1 MPSNLIFNHM
11 LSQTYDI
18 NTLNLFSRTTVI
30 YLIISLS
37 AVMLAYILTNSFW
50 KWFRKDKYKG
60 VRFTTKNIAY
70 ITMLSSVSVVATIIV
85 SITIPITVLPPIRIA
100 FEGLMIKITGYMF
113 GPIIGIICA
122 AVTDILVMLFVPS
135 YISVYYMFCI
145 VFTGFL
151 AGIAGIFK
159 VRLKDYPWVI
169 FGLINFFVI
178 LFAGGGMYIVISGNQ
193 SSYTMS
199 GGINVNKYVLAG
211 IMGGG
216 GILGLVSIYGVLL
229 YYLLKKEVYRIKEIL
244 PIILLAVVAE
254 YVTTVLIASYAD
266 ITLFDPN
273 AKDYGVTAILRIVQA
288 PIKIIINSIIIYITW
303 RTVSPLINIDNN
315 NY

>member
-1 MPSNLIFNHM
+1 MPNNLIFNHIF
-11 LSQTYDI
+11 SQRYDL
-18 NTLNLFSRTTVI
+18 NTLNLFSRSTAI
-30 YLIISLS
+30 YLIITLS
-37 AVMLAYILTNSFW
+37 SIMLAYILMNSFW

-145 VFTGFL
+145 IFTGFL

-159 VRLKDYPWVI
+159 VKLKDYPWVI
-169 FGLINFFVI
+169 FALINFFI
-178 LFAGGGMYIVISGNQ
+178 IFFAGGGMYIVILGKQ
-193 SSYTMS
+193 SSYSMS
-199 GGINVNKYVLAG
+199 GIIVNKYVLAS

-216 GILGLVSIYGVLL
+216 GIIGLLSIYSVLF
-229 YYLLKKEVYRIKEIL
+229 YYLLKKEIYRIKEIL

-266 ITLFDPN
+266 MTLFDPN
-273 AKDYGVTAILRIVQA
+273 AKDYGVTAIMRIVQA
-288 PIKIIINSIIIYITW
+288 PLKIIINSIIIYVTW
-303 RTVSPLINIDNN
+303 RTVNPLINIDNN

>member
-1 MPSNLIFNHM
+1 MPNNLIFNNI
-11 LSQTYDI
+11 LSGRSDL
-18 NTLNLFSRTTVI
+18 NTLNLFSKSTAI
-30 YLIISLS
+30 YLIIALS
-37 AVMLAYILTNSFW
+37 GIMLAYILMHSFW

-100 FEGLMIKITGYMF
+100 FEGLMVKITGYMF

-122 AVTDILVMLFVPS
+122 TVTDILVMLFVPS

-145 VFTGFL
+145 IFTGFL

-169 FGLINFFVI
+169 FGLVNFFIIFFAVGGAYVVI
-178 LFAGGGMYIVISGNQ
+178 SSDKPSYVISGMNFDKYAIAGIMVGGGMI
-193 SSYTMS
+193 
-199 GGINVNKYVLAG
+199 
-211 IMGGG
+211 
-216 GILGLVSIYGVLL
+216 GLLSIYGILF
-229 YYLLKKEVYRIKEIL
+229 YYLRKKEIYRIKEVL
-244 PIILLAVVAE
+244 PIILLAIVAE
-254 YVTTVLIASYAD
+254 YITTVLIASYAD

-273 AKDYGVTAILRIVQA
+273 ATNYAITAIIRIIQA

-303 RTVSPLINIDNN
+303 RTVSPLITIDNS

>member
-1 MPSNLIFNHM
+1 M
-11 LSQTYDI
+11 
-18 NTLNLFSRTTVI
+18 
-30 YLIISLS
+30 
-37 AVMLAYILTNSFW
+37 NSFW

-135 YISVYYMFCI
+135 YISIYYMFCI
-145 VFTGFL
+145 IFTGFL

-159 VRLKDYPWVI
+159 VKLKDYPWVI
-169 FGLINFFVI
+169 FALINFFI
-178 LFAGGGMYIVISGNQ
+178 IFFACGGMYIVISGKQ
-193 SSYTMS
+193 LSYSMS
-199 GGINVNKYVLAG
+199 GIIVNKYVLAS

-216 GILGLVSIYGVLL
+216 GIIGLLSIYSVLF
-229 YYLLKKEVYRIKEIL
+229 YYLLKKEIYRIKEIL

-266 ITLFDPN
+266 MTLFDPN
-273 AKDYGVTAILRIVQA
+273 AKDYGVTAIMRIVQA
-288 PIKIIINSIIIYITW
+288 PLKIIINSIIIYVTW
-303 RTVSPLINIDNN
+303 RTVNPLINIDNN

>member
-1 MPSNLIFNHM
+1 M
-11 LSQTYDI
+11 
-18 NTLNLFSRTTVI
+18 
-30 YLIISLS
+30 
-37 AVMLAYILTNSFW
+37 NSFW

-135 YISVYYMFCI
+135 YISIYYMFCI
-145 VFTGFL
+145 IFTGFL

-159 VRLKDYPWVI
+159 VKLKDYPWVI
-169 FGLINFFVI
+169 FALINFFI
-178 LFAGGGMYIVISGNQ
+178 IFFAGGGMYIVISGKQ
-193 SSYTMS
+193 SSYSMS
-199 GGINVNKYVLAG
+199 GIIFNKYVLAS

-216 GILGLVSIYGVLL
+216 GIIGLLSIYSVLF
-229 YYLLKKEVYRIKEIL
+229 YYLLKKEIYRIKEIL

-266 ITLFDPN
+266 MTLFDPN
-273 AKDYGVTAILRIVQA
+273 AKDYGVTAIMRIVQA
-288 PIKIIINSIIIYITW
+288 PLKIIINSIIIYVTW
-303 RTVSPLINIDNN
+303 RTVNPLINIDNN

>member
-1 MPSNLIFNHM
+1 MPNNLIFNHIF
-11 LSQTYDI
+11 SQRYDL
-18 NTLNLFSRTTVI
+18 NTLNLFSRSTAI
-30 YLIISLS
+30 YLIITLS
-37 AVMLAYILTNSFW
+37 SIMLAYILMNSFW

-135 YISVYYMFCI
+135 YISIYYMFCI
-145 VFTGFL
+145 IFTGFL

-159 VRLKDYPWVI
+159 VKLKDYPWVI
-169 FGLINFFVI
+169 FALINFFI
-178 LFAGGGMYIVISGNQ
+178 IFFAGGGMYIVISGKQ
-193 SSYTMS
+193 SSYSMS
-199 GGINVNKYVLAG
+199 GIIVNKYVLAS

-216 GILGLVSIYGVLL
+216 GIIGLLSIYSVLF
-229 YYLLKKEVYRIKEIL
+229 YYLLKKEIYRIKEIL

-266 ITLFDPN
+266 MTLFDPN
-273 AKDYGVTAILRIVQA
+273 ARDYGVTAIMRIVQA
-288 PIKIIINSIIIYITW
+288 PLKIIINSIIIYVTW
-303 RTVSPLINIDNN
+303 RTVNPLINIDNN

>member
-1 MPSNLIFNHM
+1 MPNNLIFNHIF
-11 LSQTYDI
+11 SERYDL
-18 NTLNLFSRTTVI
+18 NTLNLFSRSTAI
-30 YLIISLS
+30 YLIITLS
-37 AVMLAYILTNSFW
+37 SIMLAYILMNSFW

-135 YISVYYMFCI
+135 YISIYYMFCI

-159 VRLKDYPWVI
+159 VKPKDYPWVI
-169 FGLINFFVI
+169 LVLINFFI
-178 LFAGGGMYIVISGNQ
+178 IFFAGGGMYIVISGKQ
-193 SSYTMS
+193 SSYSMS
-199 GGINVNKYVLAG
+199 GIVVNKYILAS

-216 GILGLVSIYGVLL
+216 GIIGLLSIYIVLF
-229 YYLLKKEVYRIKEIL
+229 YYLLKKEIYRIKEIL

-266 ITLFDPN
+266 MTLFDPN
-273 AKDYGVTAILRIVQA
+273 ANDYGVTAIMRIVQA
-288 PIKIIINSIIIYITW
+288 PLKIIINSIIIYVTW
-303 RTVSPLINIDNN
+303 RTVNPLINIDNN

>member
-1 MPSNLIFNHM
+1 MPNNLIFNHM
-11 LSQTYDI
+11 LSQTYDV
-18 NTLNLFSRTTVI
+18 NTLNLFSKSTAI
-30 YLIISLS
+30 YLIIALS
-37 AVMLAYILTNSFW
+37 GVMLAYILMNSFW
-50 KWFRKDKYKG
+50 TWFRKDKYKG

-135 YISVYYMFCI
+135 YISIYYMFCI

-159 VRLKDYPWVI
+159 VKLKDYSWII
-169 FGLINFFVI
+169 FGLINFFI
-178 LFAGGGMYIVISGNQ
+178 IFFAGGGAYVVMSSDKASYIISGI
-193 SSYTMS
+193 TF
-199 GGINVNKYVLAG
+199 NKYAVVG
-211 IMGGG
+211 IMTGGG
-216 GILGLVSIYGVLL
+216 LFGLLSIYGVLL
-229 YYLLKKEVYRIKEIL
+229 YYLRKKEIYRIKEIL
-244 PIILLAVVAE
+244 PIILLSVVAE

-266 ITLFDPN
+266 ITLFDPSAN
-273 AKDYGVTAILRIVQA
+273 NYAITAILRIIQA

>member
-1 MPSNLIFNHM
+1 MPNNLIFNHIF
-11 LSQTYDI
+11 SQRYDL
-18 NTLNLFSRTTVI
+18 NTLNLFSRSTAI
-30 YLIISLS
+30 YLIITLS
-37 AVMLAYILTNSFW
+37 SIMLAYILMNSFW

-135 YISVYYMFCI
+135 YISIYYMFCI
-145 VFTGFL
+145 IFTGFL

-159 VRLKDYPWVI
+159 VKLKDYPWVI
-169 FGLINFFVI
+169 FALINFFI
-178 LFAGGGMYIVISGNQ
+178 IFFAGGGMYIVISGKQ
-193 SSYTMS
+193 SSYSMS
-199 GGINVNKYVLAG
+199 GIIVNKYVLAS

-216 GILGLVSIYGVLL
+216 GIIGLLSIYSVLF
-229 YYLLKKEVYRIKEIL
+229 YYLLKKEIYRIKEIL

-266 ITLFDPN
+266 MTLFDPN
-273 AKDYGVTAILRIVQA
+273 AKDYGVTAIMRIVQA
-288 PIKIIINSIIIYITW
+288 PLKIIINSIIIYVTW
-303 RTVSPLINIDNN
+303 RTVNPLINIDNN

>member
-1 MPSNLIFNHM
+1 
-11 LSQTYDI
+11 
-18 NTLNLFSRTTVI
+18 
-30 YLIISLS
+30 
-37 AVMLAYILTNSFW
+37 MLAYILMNSFW

-135 YISVYYMFCI
+135 YISIYYMFCI
-145 VFTGFL
+145 IFTGFL

-159 VRLKDYPWVI
+159 VKLKDYPWVI
-169 FGLINFFVI
+169 FALINFFI
-178 LFAGGGMYIVISGNQ
+178 IFFAGGGMYIVISGKQ
-193 SSYTMS
+193 SSYSMS
-199 GGINVNKYVLAG
+199 GIIVNKYVLAS

-216 GILGLVSIYGVLL
+216 GIIGLLSIYSVLF
-229 YYLLKKEVYRIKEIL
+229 YYLLKKEIYRIKEIL
-244 PIILLAVVAE
+244 PIILLVVVAE
-254 YVTTVLIASYAD
+254 YVTTVLIAAYAD
-266 ITLFDPN
+266 MTLFDPN
-273 AKDYGVTAILRIVQA
+273 AKDYGATAIMRIVQA
-288 PIKIIINSIIIYITW
+288 PFKIIINSIIIYVTW
-303 RTVSPLINIDNN
+303 RTVNPLINIDNN

>member
-1 MPSNLIFNHM
+1 MPSNLIFNHIF
-11 LSQTYDI
+11 SETYDI
-18 NTLNLFSRTTVI
+18 NTLNLFSRMTAI

-37 AVMLAYILTNSFW
+37 AIMLAYILMNSFW

-122 AVTDILVMLFVPS
+122 TVTDILVMLFVPS
-135 YISVYYMFCI
+135 YISIYYMFCI

-151 AGIAGIFK
+151 GGIAGILK
-159 VRLKDYPWVI
+159 VRLKDHPWVI
-169 FGLINFFVI
+169 FALINFFII
-178 LFAGGGMYIVISGNQ
+178 LFAGGGMYIVISGKQ
-193 SSYTMS
+193 SSYLMS
-199 GGINVNKYVLAG
+199 GINVNKYVLAS

-216 GILGLVSIYGVLL
+216 GILGLVSIYSVLL
-229 YYLLKKEVYRIKEIL
+229 YFLLKKEIYRVKEIL

-266 ITLFDPN
+266 MALFNPN
-273 AKDYGVTAILRIVQA
+273 SKDYGVTAIMRIVQA

-303 RTVSPLINIDNN
+303 RTVSPLINIDNI

>member
-11 LSQTYDI
+11 LSETYDI
-18 NTLNLFSRTTVI
+18 NTLNLFSRTTAI

-37 AVMLAYILTNSFW
+37 AIMLAYILMNSFW

-122 AVTDILVMLFVPS
+122 TVTDILVMLFVPS
-135 YISVYYMFCI
+135 YISIYYMFCI
-145 VFTGFL
+145 IFTGFL
-151 AGIAGIFK
+151 GGIAGILK
-159 VRLKDYPWVI
+159 VQLKDHPWVI
-169 FGLINFFVI
+169 FTLINFFII
-178 LFAGGGMYIVISGNQ
+178 LFAGGGMYIVISGKQ
-193 SSYTMS
+193 SSYLMS
-199 GGINVNKYVLAG
+199 GINVNKYALAS

-216 GILGLVSIYGVLL
+216 GILALVSIYSVLL
-229 YYLLKKEVYRIKEIL
+229 YYLLKKEIYRIKEIL

-266 ITLFDPN
+266 MTLFNPN
-273 AKDYGVTAILRIVQA
+273 SKDYGVTAIMRIVQA

-303 RTVSPLINIDNN
+303 RTVNPLINIDNS

>member
-1 MPSNLIFNHM
+1 MPNNLIFNHIF
-11 LSQTYDI
+11 SQRYDL
-18 NTLNLFSRTTVI
+18 NTLNLFSRYTAI
-30 YLIISLS
+30 YLIITLS
-37 AVMLAYILTNSFW
+37 SIMLAYILMNSFW

-135 YISVYYMFCI
+135 YISIYYMFCI
-145 VFTGFL
+145 IFAGFL

-159 VRLKDYPWVI
+159 VKLKDYPWVI
-169 FGLINFFVI
+169 FALINFFI
-178 LFAGGGMYIVISGNQ
+178 IFFAVGGMYIVISGKQ
-193 SSYTMS
+193 SSYSIS
-199 GGINVNKYVLAG
+199 GIIVNKYVLAS

-216 GILGLVSIYGVLL
+216 GITGLLSIYSVLF
-229 YYLLKKEVYRIKEIL
+229 YYLLKKEIYRIKEIL

-266 ITLFDPN
+266 MTLFDPN
-273 AKDYGVTAILRIVQA
+273 AKDYGVTAIMRIVQA
-288 PIKIIINSIIIYITW
+288 PLKIIINSIIIYVTW
-303 RTVSPLINIDNN
+303 RTVNPLINIDNN

>member
-1 MPSNLIFNHM
+1 MPNNLIFNHIF
-11 LSQTYDI
+11 SQRYDL
-18 NTLNLFSRTTVI
+18 NTLNLFSRSTAI
-30 YLIISLS
+30 YLIITLS
-37 AVMLAYILTNSFW
+37 SIMLAYILMNSFW

-113 GPIIGIICA
+113 GPIIGIICS

-135 YISVYYMFCI
+135 YISIYYMFCI
-145 VFTGFL
+145 IFTGFL

-159 VRLKDYPWVI
+159 VKLKDYPWVI
-169 FGLINFFVI
+169 FALINFFI
-178 LFAGGGMYIVISGNQ
+178 IFFAGGGMYIVISGKQ
-193 SSYTMS
+193 SSYSMS
-199 GGINVNKYVLAG
+199 GIIVNKYVLAS

-216 GILGLVSIYGVLL
+216 GIIGLLSIYSVLF
-229 YYLLKKEVYRIKEIL
+229 YYLLKKEIYRIKEIL

-266 ITLFDPN
+266 MTLFDPN
-273 AKDYGVTAILRIVQA
+273 AKDYGVTAIMRIVQA
-288 PIKIIINSIIIYITW
+288 PLKIIINSIIIYVTW
-303 RTVSPLINIDNN
+303 RTVNPLINIDNN

>member
-1 MPSNLIFNHM
+1 MPNNLIFNHIF
-11 LSQTYDI
+11 SQRYDL
-18 NTLNLFSRTTVI
+18 NTLNLFSRSTAI
-30 YLIISLS
+30 YLIITLS
-37 AVMLAYILTNSFW
+37 SIMLAYILMNSFW

-145 VFTGFL
+145 IFTGFL

-159 VRLKDYPWVI
+159 VKLKDYPWVI
-169 FGLINFFVI
+169 FALINFFI
-178 LFAGGGMYIVISGNQ
+178 IFFAGGGMYIVISGKQ
-193 SSYTMS
+193 SSYSMS
-199 GGINVNKYVLAG
+199 GIIVNKYVLAS

-216 GILGLVSIYGVLL
+216 GIIGLLSIYSVLF
-229 YYLLKKEVYRIKEIL
+229 YYLLKKEIYRIKEIL

-266 ITLFDPN
+266 MTLFVPN
-273 AKDYGVTAILRIVQA
+273 AKDYGVTAIMRIVQA
-288 PIKIIINSIIIYITW
+288 PLKIIINSIIIYVTW
-303 RTVSPLINIDNN
+303 RTVNPLINIDNN

>member
-1 MPSNLIFNHM
+1 MPNNLIFNHIF
-11 LSQTYDI
+11 SQRYDL
-18 NTLNLFSRTTVI
+18 NTLNLFSRSTAI
-30 YLIISLS
+30 YLIITLS
-37 AVMLAYILTNSFW
+37 SIMLAYILMNSFW

-145 VFTGFL
+145 IFTGFL

-159 VRLKDYPWVI
+159 VKLKDYPWVI
-169 FGLINFFVI
+169 FALINFFI
-178 LFAGGGMYIVISGNQ
+178 IFFAGGGMYIVISGKQ
-193 SSYTMS
+193 SSYSMS
-199 GGINVNKYVLAG
+199 GIIVNKYVLAS

-216 GILGLVSIYGVLL
+216 GIIGLLSIYSVLF
-229 YYLLKKEVYRIKEIL
+229 YYLLKKEIYRIKEIL

-266 ITLFDPN
+266 MTLFDPN
-273 AKDYGVTAILRIVQA
+273 AKDYGVTAIMRILQA
-288 PIKIIINSIIIYITW
+288 PLKIIINSIIIYVTW
-303 RTVSPLINIDNN
+303 RTVNPLINIDNN

>member
-1 MPSNLIFNHM
+1 MPNNLIFNHIF
-11 LSQTYDI
+11 SQRYDL
-18 NTLNLFSRTTVI
+18 NTLNLFSRSTAI
-30 YLIISLS
+30 YLIITLS
-37 AVMLAYILTNSFW
+37 SIMLAYILMNSFW

-145 VFTGFL
+145 IFTGFL

-159 VRLKDYPWVI
+159 VKLKDYPWVI
-169 FGLINFFVI
+169 FALINFFI
-178 LFAGGGMYIVISGNQ
+178 IFFAGGGMYIVISGKQ
-193 SSYTMS
+193 SSYSMS
-199 GGINVNKYVLAG
+199 GIIVNKYVLAS

-216 GILGLVSIYGVLL
+216 GIIGLLSIYSVLF
-229 YYLLKKEVYRIKEIL
+229 YYLLKKEIYRIKEIL

-266 ITLFDPN
+266 MTLFDPN
-273 AKDYGVTAILRIVQA
+273 ANDYGVTAIMRIVQA
-288 PIKIIINSIIIYITW
+288 PLKIIINSIIIYVTW
-303 RTVSPLINIDNN
+303 RTVNPLINIDNN

>member
-1 MPSNLIFNHM
+1 MPNNLIFNHIF
-11 LSQTYDI
+11 SQRYDL
-18 NTLNLFSRTTVI
+18 NTLNLFSRSTAI
-30 YLIISLS
+30 YLIITLS
-37 AVMLAYILTNSFW
+37 SIMLAYILMNSFW

-145 VFTGFL
+145 IFTGFL

-159 VRLKDYPWVI
+159 VKLKDYPWVI
-169 FGLINFFVI
+169 FALINFFI
-178 LFAGGGMYIVISGNQ
+178 IFFAGGGMYIVISGKQ
-193 SSYTMS
+193 SSYSMS
-199 GGINVNKYVLAG
+199 GIIVNKYVLG
-211 IMGGG
+211 SIMGGG
-216 GILGLVSIYGVLL
+216 GIIGLLSIYSVLF
-229 YYLLKKEVYRIKEIL
+229 YYLLKKEIYRIKEIL

-266 ITLFDPN
+266 MTLFDPN
-273 AKDYGVTAILRIVQA
+273 AKDYGVTAIMRIVQA
-288 PIKIIINSIIIYITW
+288 PLKIIINSIIIYVTW
-303 RTVSPLINIDNN
+303 RTVNPLIDIDNN

>member
-1 MPSNLIFNHM
+1 MSNNLIFNHIF
-11 LSQTYDI
+11 SQQYDL
-18 NTLNLFSRTTVI
+18 NTLNLFSKSTAI
-30 YLIISLS
+30 YLIITLS
-37 AVMLAYILTNSFW
+37 SIMLAYILMNSFW
-50 KWFRKDKYKG
+50 KWFHKDKYKG

-85 SITIPITVLPPIRIA
+85 SIIIPITVLPPIRIA

-145 VFTGFL
+145 IFTGFL

-159 VRLKDYPWVI
+159 IKLKDYSLII
-169 FGLINFFVI
+169 FALINFFII
-178 LFAGGGMYIVISGNQ
+178 LFAGGGMYIVISGKQ
-193 SSYTMS
+193 SSYSMS
-199 GGINVNKYVLAG
+199 GIIVNKYVFAS

-216 GILGLVSIYGVLL
+216 GILGLLSIYVVLF
-229 YYLLKKEVYRIKEIL
+229 YYLLKKEIYRIKEIL

-266 ITLFDPN
+266 MTLFDPN
-273 AKDYGVTAILRIVQA
+273 AKDYGVTAIMRIVQA
-288 PIKIIINSIIIYITW
+288 PIKIIINSIIIYVTW
-303 RTVSPLINIDNN
+303 RTVNPLINIDNN
-315 NY
+315 SY

>member
-1 MPSNLIFNHM
+1 MPNNLIFNHIF
-11 LSQTYDI
+11 SQRYDL
-18 NTLNLFSRTTVI
+18 NTLNLFSRSTAI
-30 YLIISLS
+30 YLIITLS
-37 AVMLAYILTNSFW
+37 SIMLAYILMNSFW

-145 VFTGFL
+145 IFTGFL

-159 VRLKDYPWVI
+159 VKIKDYPWVI
-169 FGLINFFVI
+169 FALINFIIIF
-178 LFAGGGMYIVISGNQ
+178 FAGGGMYIVISGKQ
-193 SSYTMS
+193 LSYSMS
-199 GGINVNKYVLAG
+199 GIIVNKYVLAS

-216 GILGLVSIYGVLL
+216 GIIGLLSIYSVLF
-229 YYLLKKEVYRIKEIL
+229 YYLLKKEIYRIKEIL

-266 ITLFDPN
+266 MTLFDPN
-273 AKDYGVTAILRIVQA
+273 ANDYGVTAIMRIVQA
-288 PIKIIINSIIIYITW
+288 PLKIIINSIIIYVTW
-303 RTVSPLINIDNN
+303 RTVNPLINIDNN

>member
-1 MPSNLIFNHM
+1 MPNNLIFNHIF
-11 LSQTYDI
+11 SQRYDL
-18 NTLNLFSRTTVI
+18 NTLNLFSRSTAI
-30 YLIISLS
+30 YLIITLS
-37 AVMLAYILTNSFW
+37 SIMLAYILMNSFW

-145 VFTGFL
+145 IFTGFL

-159 VRLKDYPWVI
+159 VKLKDYPWVI
-169 FGLINFFVI
+169 FALINFFI
-178 LFAGGGMYIVISGNQ
+178 IFFAGGGMYIVISGKQ
-193 SSYTMS
+193 SSYSMS
-199 GGINVNKYVLAG
+199 GIIVNKYVLAS

-216 GILGLVSIYGVLL
+216 GIIGLLSIYSVLF
-229 YYLLKKEVYRIKEIL
+229 YYLLKKEIYRIKEIL

-266 ITLFDPN
+266 MTLFDPN
-273 AKDYGVTAILRIVQA
+273 AKDYGVTAIMRIVQA
-288 PIKIIINSIIIYITW
+288 PLKIIINSIIIYVTW
-303 RTVSPLINIDNN
+303 RTVNPLINIDNN

>member
-1 MPSNLIFNHM
+1 MPNNLIFNHIF
-11 LSQTYDI
+11 SQRYDL
-18 NTLNLFSRTTVI
+18 NTLNLFSRFTAI
-30 YLIISLS
+30 YLIITLS
-37 AVMLAYILTNSFW
+37 SIMLAYILMNSFW

-85 SITIPITVLPPIRIA
+85 SITIPITVLPPIRIV

-113 GPIIGIICA
+113 GPIIGIISA

-135 YISVYYMFCI
+135 YISIYYMFCI
-145 VFTGFL
+145 IFTGFL

-159 VRLKDYPWVI
+159 VKLKDYPWFI
-169 FGLINFFVI
+169 FALINFFI
-178 LFAGGGMYIVISGNQ
+178 IFFAGGGMYIVISGKQ
-193 SSYTMS
+193 SSYSMS
-199 GGINVNKYVLAG
+199 GIIVNKYVLAS

-216 GILGLVSIYGVLL
+216 GIIGLLSIYSVLF
-229 YYLLKKEVYRIKEIL
+229 YYLLKKEIYRIKEIL

-266 ITLFDPN
+266 MTLFDPN
-273 AKDYGVTAILRIVQA
+273 AKDYGVTAIMRIVQA
-288 PIKIIINSIIIYITW
+288 PLKIIINSIIIYVTW
-303 RTVSPLINIDNN
+303 RTVNPLINIDNN

>member
-1 MPSNLIFNHM
+1 MPNNLIFNHIF
-11 LSQTYDI
+11 SQRYDL
-18 NTLNLFSRTTVI
+18 NTLNLFSRSTAI
-30 YLIISLS
+30 YLIITLS
-37 AVMLAYILTNSFW
+37 SIMLAYILMNSFW

-145 VFTGFL
+145 IFTGFL

-159 VRLKDYPWVI
+159 VKLKDYPWVI
-169 FGLINFFVI
+169 FALINFFI
-178 LFAGGGMYIVISGNQ
+178 IFFAGGGMYIVISSKQ
-193 SSYTMS
+193 SSYSMS
-199 GGINVNKYVLAG
+199 GIIVNKYVLAS

-216 GILGLVSIYGVLL
+216 GIIGLLSIYSFLF
-229 YYLLKKEVYRIKEIL
+229 YYLLKKEIYRIKEIL

-266 ITLFDPN
+266 MTLFDPN
-273 AKDYGVTAILRIVQA
+273 AKDYGVTAIMRIVQA
-288 PIKIIINSIIIYITW
+288 PLKIIINSIIIYVTW
-303 RTVSPLINIDNN
+303 RTVNPLINIDNN

>member
-1 MPSNLIFNHM
+1 MPNNLIFNHIF
-11 LSQTYDI
+11 SQRYDL
-18 NTLNLFSRTTVI
+18 NTLNLFSRSTVI
-30 YLIISLS
+30 YLIITLS
-37 AVMLAYILTNSFW
+37 SIMLAYILMNSFW

-135 YISVYYMFCI
+135 YISIYYMFCI
-145 VFTGFL
+145 IFTGFL

-159 VRLKDYPWVI
+159 VKLKDYPWVI
-169 FGLINFFVI
+169 FALINFFI
-178 LFAGGGMYIVISGNQ
+178 IFFAGGGMYIVISGKQ
-193 SSYTMS
+193 SSYSMS
-199 GGINVNKYVLAG
+199 GIIVNKYVLAS

-216 GILGLVSIYGVLL
+216 GIIGLLSIYSVLF
-229 YYLLKKEVYRIKEIL
+229 YYLLKKEIYRIKEIL

-266 ITLFDPN
+266 MTLFDPN
-273 AKDYGVTAILRIVQA
+273 AKDYGVTAIMRIVQA
-288 PIKIIINSIIIYITW
+288 PLKIIINSIIIYVTW
-303 RTVSPLINIDNN
+303 RTVNPLINIDNN

>member
-1 MPSNLIFNHM
+1 MPNNLIFNHIF
-11 LSQTYDI
+11 SQRYDL
-18 NTLNLFSRTTVI
+18 NTLNLFSRSTAI
-30 YLIISLS
+30 YLIITLS
-37 AVMLAYILTNSFW
+37 SIMLAYILMNSFW

-135 YISVYYMFCI
+135 YISIYYMFCI
-145 VFTGFL
+145 IFTGFL

-159 VRLKDYPWVI
+159 VKLKDYPWVI
-169 FGLINFFVI
+169 FALINFFI
-178 LFAGGGMYIVISGNQ
+178 IFFAGGGMYIVISGKQ
-193 SSYTMS
+193 SSYSMS
-199 GGINVNKYVLAG
+199 GIIFNKYVLAS

-216 GILGLVSIYGVLL
+216 GIIGLLSIYSVLF
-229 YYLLKKEVYRIKEIL
+229 YYLLKKEIYRIKEIL

-266 ITLFDPN
+266 MTLFDPN
-273 AKDYGVTAILRIVQA
+273 AKDYGVTAIMRIVQA
-288 PIKIIINSIIIYITW
+288 PLKIIINSIIIYVTW
-303 RTVSPLINIDNN
+303 RTVNPLINIDNN

>member
-1 MPSNLIFNHM
+1 MPNNLIFNHIF
-11 LSQTYDI
+11 SQRYDL
-18 NTLNLFSRTTVI
+18 NTLNLFSRSTAI
-30 YLIISLS
+30 YLIITLS
-37 AVMLAYILTNSFW
+37 SIMLAYILMISFW

-135 YISVYYMFCI
+135 YISVYYMFSI
-145 VFTGFL
+145 IFTGFL

-159 VRLKDYPWVI
+159 VKLKDYPWVI
-169 FGLINFFVI
+169 FALINFFI
-178 LFAGGGMYIVISGNQ
+178 IFFAGGGMYIVISGKQ
-193 SSYTMS
+193 SSYSMS
-199 GGINVNKYVLAG
+199 GIIVNKYVLAS

-216 GILGLVSIYGVLL
+216 GIIGLLSIYSVLF
-229 YYLLKKEVYRIKEIL
+229 YYLLKKEIYRIKEIL

-266 ITLFDPN
+266 MTLFDPN
-273 AKDYGVTAILRIVQA
+273 AKDYGVTAIMRIMQA
-288 PIKIIINSIIIYITW
+288 PLKIIINSIIIYVTW
-303 RTVSPLINIDNN
+303 RTVNPLINIDNN

>member
-1 MPSNLIFNHM
+1 MPNNLIFNHIF
-11 LSQTYDI
+11 SQRYDL
-18 NTLNLFSRTTVI
+18 NTLNLFSRSTAI
-30 YLIISLS
+30 YLIIILS
-37 AVMLAYILTNSFW
+37 SIMLAYILMNSFW

-135 YISVYYMFCI
+135 YISIYYMFCI
-145 VFTGFL
+145 IFTGFL

-159 VRLKDYPWVI
+159 VKLKDYPWVI
-169 FGLINFFVI
+169 FALINFFI
-178 LFAGGGMYIVISGNQ
+178 IFFAGGGIYIVISGKQ
-193 SSYTMS
+193 SSYSMS
-199 GGINVNKYVLAG
+199 GIIVNKYVLAS

-216 GILGLVSIYGVLL
+216 GIIGLLSIYSVLF
-229 YYLLKKEVYRIKEIL
+229 YYLLKKEIYRIKEIL

-266 ITLFDPN
+266 MTLFDPN
-273 AKDYGVTAILRIVQA
+273 AKDYGVTAIIRIVQA
-288 PIKIIINSIIIYITW
+288 PLKIIINSIIIYVTW
-303 RTVSPLINIDNN
+303 RTVNPLINIDNN

>member
-1 MPSNLIFNHM
+1 MPNNLIFNHIF
-11 LSQTYDI
+11 SQRYGL
-18 NTLNLFSRTTVI
+18 NTLNLFSRSTAI
-30 YLIISLS
+30 YLIITLS
-37 AVMLAYILTNSFW
+37 SIMLAYILMNSFW

-70 ITMLSSVSVVATIIV
+70 ITMLSSVSAVATIIV

-135 YISVYYMFCI
+135 YISVYYVFCI
-145 VFTGFL
+145 IFTGFL

-159 VRLKDYPWVI
+159 VKLKDYPWVI
-169 FGLINFFVI
+169 FALINFFI
-178 LFAGGGMYIVISGNQ
+178 IFFAGGGMYIVISGKQ
-193 SSYTMS
+193 SSYSMS
-199 GGINVNKYVLAG
+199 GIIVNKYVLAS

-216 GILGLVSIYGVLL
+216 GIIGLLSIYSVLF
-229 YYLLKKEVYRIKEIL
+229 YYLLKKEIYRIKEIL

-266 ITLFDPN
+266 MTLFDPN
-273 AKDYGVTAILRIVQA
+273 AKDYGVTAIMRIVQA
-288 PIKIIINSIIIYITW
+288 PLKIIINSIIIYVTW
-303 RTVSPLINIDNN
+303 RTVNPLINIDNN

>member
-1 MPSNLIFNHM
+1 MPNNLIFNHIF
-11 LSQTYDI
+11 SQRYDL
-18 NTLNLFSRTTVI
+18 NTLNLFSRSTAI
-30 YLIISLS
+30 YLIITLS
-37 AVMLAYILTNSFW
+37 SIMLAYILMNSFW
-50 KWFRKDKYKG
+50 KWFGKDKYKG

-135 YISVYYMFCI
+135 YISIYYMFCI
-145 VFTGFL
+145 IFTGFL

-159 VRLKDYPWVI
+159 VKLKDYPWVI
-169 FGLINFFVI
+169 FALINFFI
-178 LFAGGGMYIVISGNQ
+178 IFFAGGGMYIVISGKQ
-193 SSYTMS
+193 SSYSMS
-199 GGINVNKYVLAG
+199 GIVVNKYVLAS

-216 GILGLVSIYGVLL
+216 GIIGLLSIYSVLF
-229 YYLLKKEVYRIKEIL
+229 YYLLKKEIYRIKEIL

-266 ITLFDPN
+266 MTLFDPN
-273 AKDYGVTAILRIVQA
+273 AKDYGVTAIMRIVQA
-288 PIKIIINSIIIYITW
+288 PLKIIINSIIIYVTW
-303 RTVSPLINIDNN
+303 RTVNPLINIDNN